1 MRRRAHFESTY
12 MTTVWVNCG
21 AGVAGDMLMGA
32 LIDAGADTMAIADI
46 VSGLHLD
53 GWALTADRVDRCGVA
68 ATHAIVVEHQ
78 HHDDSH
84 QHDHAPHRP
93 YRDVVAIITNAD
105 IPNDVEANALDVFRV
120 LGEAEAKVHGV
131 ALDEVEFHEVGSLDA
146 IVDIVGTCAA
156 LHLLGVTRI
165 VASPVATSHGTVRSA
180 HGKIPSPGPAVATML
195 ATRNV
200 PVRGIDVDYEV
211 STPTGVA
218 ILAALAESFGPAPT
232 MRVTTVGHGA
242 GTKNPADRA
251 NVVQVIIGETDNE
264 PNGTH
269 EIESLIILET
279 NTDDVTP
286 EVLAYTVATLMSA
299 GANDAWV
306 TPILMKKER
315 HGHCLQVLCRP
326 EAANEMRSI
335 IARETGSL
343 GIRSSV
349 VQRFTSA
356 RHTVT
361 VEVLGYSVDVKCN
374 EHRVKAEFDHAA
386 RVARET
392 GLPLRE
398 VMRLAED
405 AARALTTERFQN

>member
-1 MRRRAHFESTY
+1 MNTA
-12 MTTVWVNCG
+12 WINCS

-32 LIDAGADTMAIADI
+32 LIDAGADAMQVADI
-46 VSGLHLD
+46 VAGLGVD
-53 GWALTADRVDRCGVA
+53 GWALTADRVDRCGIS
-68 ATHAIVVEHQ
+68 ATHAIVVEHH
-78 HHDDSH
+78 HHDDH
-84 QHDHAPHRP
+84 HHDHTPHRP

-105 IPNDVEANALDVFRV
+105 IPDNVKSNALQVIRT

-131 ALDEVEFHEVGSLDA
+131 ALDDVEFHEVGSLDA
-146 IVDIVGTCAA
+146 IVDVVGTCAA
-156 LHLLGVTRI
+156 LHLLGITRI
-165 VASPVATSHGTVRSA
+165 VCSPIATSHGTVRSA

-195 ATRNV
+195 ATRNA

-218 ILAALAESFGPAPT
+218 LVTALAESFGPAPT
-232 MRVTTVGHGA
+232 MTATAVGHGA

-251 NVVQVIIGETDNE
+251 NVVQVIIGNTDEETHD
-264 PNGTH
+264 
-269 EIESLIILET
+269 IESLIVLET

-286 EVLAYTVATLMSA
+286 EVLAYTVTALMAA

-326 EAANEMRSI
+326 EVASDMRAI

-343 GIRSSV
+343 GIRSTAL
-349 VQRFTSA
+349 QRFTSA
-356 RHTVT
+356 RRVIT
-361 VEVLGYSVDVKCN
+361 VEVLGHSIDVKCN
-374 EHRVKAEFDHAA
+374 EHRAKAEFDHAA
-386 RVARET
+386 RAARAT

-398 VMRLAED
+398 VMRLAEE
-405 AARALTTERFQN
+405 AARAT

>member
-1 MRRRAHFESTY
+1 MNTA
-12 MTTVWVNCG
+12 WVNCG

-32 LIDAGADTMAIADI
+32 LIDAGADAMAIADI

-53 GWALTADRVDRCGVA
+53 GWALTADRVDRCGIA
-68 ATHAIVVEHQ
+68 ATHAIVVEHH
-78 HHDDSH
+78 HHDDDH
-84 QHDHAPHRP
+84 HHDHAPHRP
-93 YRDVVAIITNAD
+93 YRDIVAIITNAD
-105 IPNDVEANALDVFRV
+105 IPDTVKSNALCVFRT

-131 ALDEVEFHEVGSLDA
+131 ALDDVEFHEVGSTDA

-156 LHLLGVTRI
+156 LHLLNVTHI
-165 VASPVATSHGTVRSA
+165 VASPIATSHGTVRSA
-180 HGKIPSPGPAVATML
+180 HGKIPSPGPAVAMML
-195 ATRNV
+195 ASCNA

-218 ILAALAESFGPAPT
+218 IVTALADSFGPSPT
-232 MRVTTVGHGA
+232 MQVGAVGHGA

-251 NVVQVIIGETDNE
+251 NVVQVIIGTSTDD
-264 PNGTH
+264 TSADV
-269 EIESLIILET
+269 ESLIVLET

-286 EVLAYTVATLMSA
+286 EVLAYTVATLMAA

-326 EAANEMRSI
+326 ESAVAMRTI

-343 GIRSSV
+343 GIRATAL
-349 VQRFTSA
+349 QRYASA
-356 RHTVT
+356 RRTVT
-361 VEVLGYSVDVKCN
+361 VDVLGHSIDVKCN
-374 EHRVKAEFDHAA
+374 DHRVKAEFDHSAQAA
-386 RVARET
+386 RAT
-392 GLPLRE
+392 GLPLRK

-405 AARALTTERFQN
+405 AARRLLGDNDQN

>member
-1 MRRRAHFESTY
+1 MNTA
-12 MTTVWVNCG
+12 WVNCG

-32 LIDAGADTMAIADI
+32 LIDAGADAMAIADI
-46 VSGLHLD
+46 VAGLHLD
-53 GWALTADRVDRCGVA
+53 GWALTADRVDRCGIS
-68 ATHAIVVEHQ
+68 ATHAIVVEHH
-78 HHDDSH
+78 HHDDGH
-84 QHDHAPHRP
+84 DDHHDHAPHRS
-93 YRDVVAIITNAD
+93 YRDIVTIITNAD
-105 IPNDVEANALDVFRV
+105 IPDDVKSNALRVFRT

-131 ALDEVEFHEVGSLDA
+131 ALDDVEFHEVGSLDA

-165 VASPVATSHGTVRSA
+165 VASPIATSHGTVRSA
-180 HGKIPSPGPAVATML
+180 HGKIPSPGPAVAMML
-195 ATRNV
+195 AARNA

-218 ILAALAESFGPAPT
+218 IITALAESFGPAPAMT
-232 MRVTTVGHGA
+232 VSAVGHGA

-251 NVVQVIIGETDNE
+251 NVVQIMIGHHDSDDS
-264 PNGTH
+264 H
-269 EIESLIILET
+269 DIESLIILET
-279 NTDDVTP
+279 NTDDMTP
-286 EVLAYTVATLMSA
+286 EVLAYTVSVLMAA
-299 GANDAWV
+299 GSNDAWV

-326 EAANEMRSI
+326 DAADAMRTI

-343 GIRSSV
+343 GIRATAL
-349 VQRFTSA
+349 QRYTSA
-356 RHTVT
+356 RRTVT
-361 VEVLGYSVDVKCN
+361 VTVLGHSIDVKCN

-386 RVARET
+386 RAARET

-405 AARALTTERFQN
+405 AARAAL

>member
-1 MRRRAHFESTY
+1 MNTA
-12 MTTVWVNCG
+12 WVNCG

-32 LIDAGADTMAIADI
+32 LIDAGADAMAIADI

-53 GWALTADRVDRCGVA
+53 GWALTADRVDRCGIS
-68 ATHAIVVEHQ
+68 ATHAIVVEHH
-78 HHDDSH
+78 HHDDGH
-84 QHDHAPHRP
+84 NHDHDHAPHRP
-93 YRDVVAIITNAD
+93 YRDIVTIITNAD
-105 IPNDVEANALDVFRV
+105 IPDTVKSNALRVFRT
-120 LGEAEAKVHGV
+120 LGEAEAQVHGV
-131 ALDEVEFHEVGSLDA
+131 ALDDVEFHEVGSTDA

-156 LHLLGVTRI
+156 LHLLNVTRI
-165 VASPVATSHGTVRSA
+165 VASPIATSHGTVRSA

-195 ATRNV
+195 AARNA

-218 ILAALAESFGPAPT
+218 IVTALADSFGPSPT
-232 MRVTTVGHGA
+232 MQVSAVGHGA

-251 NVVQVIIGETDNE
+251 NVVQVIIGTSTDDTSANV
-264 PNGTH
+264 
-269 EIESLIILET
+269 ESLIVLET

-286 EVLAYTVATLMSA
+286 EVLAFTVATLMAA

-326 EAANEMRSI
+326 ESADAMRTI
-335 IARETGSL
+335 ITRETGSL
-343 GIRSSV
+343 GIRATAL
-349 VQRFTSA
+349 QRYTSA
-356 RHTVT
+356 RRTVT
-361 VEVLGYSVDVKCN
+361 VEVLGHSIDVKCN
-374 EHRVKAEFDHAA
+374 DHRVKAEFDHSAKAA
-386 RVARET
+386 RAT

-405 AARALTTERFQN
+405 AARRLLGDD